1 MTVKENFLKLIHEK
15 GFKNLSQFCLASD
28 IDTSNMNKRLIG
40 VKQKIEISFAFKL
53 ANILRVDISEIIK
66 IFYPDEYKENQ
77 ELIGKDVSAMQST
90 KTIILNETE
99 AAKLNDL
106 CNQYNTTGSELIAAL
121 MNMVESENIDLY
133 EWL

>member
-1 MTVKENFLKLIHEK
+1 MTVKENFISLIKSK
-15 GFKNLSQFCLASD
+15 GFKNLRQFCLAAG
-28 IDTSNMNKRLIG
+28 IDYANMSKRLTGI
-40 VKQKIEISFAFKL
+40 KQKIEIGFAFKL
-53 ANILRVDISEIIK
+53 ANVLRVDVSEIIK

-77 ELIGKDVSAMQST
+77 ELIGKDVSAMQPN

-106 CNQYNTTGSELIAAL
+106 CDQYNTTESELIAAL

>member
-1 MTVKENFLKLIHEK
+1 
-15 GFKNLSQFCLASD
+15 
-28 IDTSNMNKRLIG
+28 MNKRLIG

-77 ELIGKDVSAMQST
+77 ELIGKDVSAMPST

-99 AAKLNDL
+99 AAKLTDL
-106 CNQYNTTGSELIAAL
+106 CDQYNTTESELIAAL

>member
-1 MTVKENFLKLIHEK
+1 MTVKENFIKLIHEK
-15 GFKNLSQFCLASD
+15 GYKNLSQFCLASD

-77 ELIGKDVSAMQST
+77 ELIGKDVSMQST
-90 KTIILNETE
+90 KTIILNEAE

-106 CNQYNTTGSELIAAL
+106 CDQYNTTESELIAAL

>member
-1 MTVKENFLKLIHEK
+1 MTVKENFIKLIHEK
-15 GFKNLSQFCLASD
+15 GYKNLSQFCLASD

-77 ELIGKDVSAMQST
+77 ELIGKDVSAMQPT
-90 KTIILNETE
+90 KTIILNENE
-99 AAKLNDL
+99 AAKLNNL
-106 CNQYNTTGSELIAAL
+106 CDQYNTTESELIAAL